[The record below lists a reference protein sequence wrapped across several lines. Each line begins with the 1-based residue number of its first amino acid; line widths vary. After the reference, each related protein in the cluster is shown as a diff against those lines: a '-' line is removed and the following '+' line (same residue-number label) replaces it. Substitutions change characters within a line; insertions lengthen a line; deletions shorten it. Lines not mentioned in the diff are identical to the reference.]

1 MQKTSLIS
9 NLKKLP
15 GVFWGLVI
23 LFIAL
28 SVFTNSFFDL
38 DNLLNVLNQ
47 AAILLVVAVGV
58 TMTILEGGID
68 LSTGGTMCLSGMAAA
83 MVLRDVGSFPLA
95 LLAALAVGL
104 VVGFINGFFIVRMRI
119 EAFIVTFA
127 MMSVTSGLVMG
138 ITEGNVIVGFPDIVK
153 AFRSFSLA
161 GISSYVIIAAVVFAI
176 MAFFL
181 YRTTW
186 GTYMYAVGG
195 SRQVAHY
202 AGINT
207 TRIESSAYLL
217 SSLFA
222 GLGGFLLLTR
232 MGSGMSTSG
241 IGYEWDAIA
250 AVVIGGTPFEG
261 GRGGIGGTLI
271 GVGII
276 VILKNGLNHLGMTS
290 SWQTFVI
297 GVVVI
302 LSIMVD
308 VFLYNRKK
316 RQEA

>member
-1 MQKTSLIS
+1 
-9 NLKKLP
+9 
-15 GVFWGLVI
+15 
-23 LFIAL
+23 
-28 SVFTNSFFDL
+28 
-38 DNLLNVLNQ
+38 
-47 AAILLVVAVGV
+47 
-58 TMTILEGGID
+58 
-68 LSTGGTMCLSGMAAA
+68 
-83 MVLRDVGSFPLA
+83 
-95 LLAALAVGL
+95 
-104 VVGFINGFFIVRMRI
+104 MRI

-153 AFRSFSLA
+153 AFRNFSLA
-161 GISSYVIIAAVVFAI
+161 GISTYVIIAAVVFAV
-176 MAFFL
+176 MSFFL

-195 SRQVAHY
+195 NRQVAHY

-261 GRGGIGGTLI
+261 GRGGIRGTLI
-271 GVGII
+271 GVAII
-276 VILKNGLNHLGMTS
+276 TVLKNGLNHLGMTS

-308 VFLYNRKK
+308 VYLYNRKK